1 MPLDEERSVFM
12 DNEIGVA
19 VMAVS
24 LDRNKQLSIR
34 IDGEVKP
41 SDDLLIKIFQ
51 RLHSTAPAFAA
62 MMCQVCRWYA
72 EDTPEGRWVEQS
84 AEMSA
89 SKEPEPR
96 SMTDKIAPELEAKAV
111 KNPGVDYLL

>member
-62 MMCQVCRWYA
+62 MMCQVCRWYV
-72 EDTPEGRWVEQS
+72 GG
-84 AEMSA
+84 M
-89 SKEPEPR
+89 PR
-96 SMTDKIAPELEAKAV
+96 ILPRDAGLNKALRCRPAKSQNLEV
-111 KNPGVDYLL
+111 